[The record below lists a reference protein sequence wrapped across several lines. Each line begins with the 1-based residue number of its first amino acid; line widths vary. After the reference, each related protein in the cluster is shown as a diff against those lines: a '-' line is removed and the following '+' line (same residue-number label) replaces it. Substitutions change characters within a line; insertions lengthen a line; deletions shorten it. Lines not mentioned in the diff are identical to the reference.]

1 MINIYLDPKEEH
13 TNDDDICSICHDKF
27 DNDKYKI
34 PECNHMFH
42 TSCIIQWYRTG
53 NIRCP
58 YCNSTPDI
66 LDEEFTYIGNRRM
79 IKAKYKIISN
89 YCRRKNANQ
98 DVKKKVEEIKKLLN
112 KVKELTSE
120 MKTLKNGNGSFKE
133 TKKNLTILSN
143 KRYYTERSII
153 TKKKELIEIVNI
165 VPYILKK

>member
-1 MINIYLDPKEEH
+1 MINIYLDPKEED
-13 TNDDDICSICHDKF
+13 TKDDICSICHDKF
-27 DNDKYKI
+27 DNDKYII

-66 LDEEFTYIGNRRM
+66 LDHEFSYIGDRRM
-79 IKAKYKIISN
+79 IKAKYKIILN

-98 DVKKKVEEIKKLLN
+98 DVKKKIDDIKKLLN
-112 KVKELTSE
+112 KVKELISE
-120 MKTLKNGNGSFKE
+120 MKTLKDENGSFKE
-133 TKKNLTILSN
+133 TKKKLSLLRN
-143 KRYYTERSII
+143 KRWQTERNIS
-153 TKKKELIEIVNI
+153 TKKKDLIETVNI